1 MSSDSE
7 NGKRND
13 GGSKTSANLIDLDR
27 ARAFK
32 VQREKAAASAID
44 LLKKGTAFDKALEQ
58 TVKGKKLDTV
68 GENCVRAQMLT
79 FNLGRAV
86 ARVRKQLVNDPTQNL
101 EALSKL
107 AADKFSVRANL
118 VKNAVE
124 TQIARELVLSFLAT
138 TKDGEAAIKLITS
151 ETGLTEDKAK
161 ATVDSKTVFRHKL
174 KGEWYLGTS
183 AKPDKTEKEL
193 VVDYLKEHGNA
204 FIKDVMNGTE
214 LSEKAVK
221 AQVDKQTIFWIE
233 KVGGQWII
241 GLDSKDRDRPGDGRP
256 VIDVTPDSLPK
267 NVSDGIKALA
277 TIKDVYVASGQ
288 LARVFIVD
296 DRVSMIPLTIAT
308 LRELLM
314 IAAQWRVWVEDKY
327 SKQKVPEYGAPTHT
341 IVTAILDRGI
351 YEDIPEILGIANGPI
366 ITYDEA
372 THMPVFHVKTGF
384 VPTEGKA
391 GYYVHGEWD
400 APESKHTGHP
410 HMTCEEAR
418 EILESPLGGFRFEN
432 QALGVAVVVATI
444 LTQFMRPM
452 IKGPVPAIFVKSAKG
467 SAGKT
472 LLSRYIYA
480 VAFGTDCPIKNI
492 PIDTSKQKVDK
503 KEFANA
509 LAADAFSR
517 QLMSVYDNCDVEIG
531 GDYLEMFLTTTD
543 VKIRLFHTQ
552 KDAFVKWLMTLI
564 FNGNEPELV
573 GNVARRLLR
582 VQLLHNTTEKFEL
595 GTENQFIRAIKKPSQ
610 RGVFIEAILTIV
622 QSFFDSIEHIEGSDE
637 TIIHD
642 VYGNEIH
649 AKYWPS
655 FGDWSQWVPL
665 ILRHAGFADPL
676 EARILDE
683 EADDETRQ
691 DALSVM
697 SLVELLIRENDK
709 RIRKPLVKMTG
720 RSYSGIRMDD
730 LIDHCN
736 DLNLGGASR
745 KEYEEG
751 WRVLLKGVESRE
763 RKKVDSSFVKPIVR
777 RIQELKLKELSA
789 DLSIIEV
796 REREIAAG
804 QKRREIVRD
813 KCVPMRFVMGRDRSK
828 HPVVAVVPD

>member
-1 MSSDSE
+1 MTDD
-7 NGKRND
+7 KRPD
-13 GGSKTSANLIDLDR
+13 DQGSKGNLIDLDR
-27 ARAFK
+27 ARASK
-32 VQREKAAASAID
+32 MQREKAAASAID
-44 LLKKGTAFDKALEQ
+44 LLKKGTDFDKALEQ
-58 TVKGKKLDTV
+58 TIKSKKLDTI
-68 GENCVRAQMLT
+68 GENFVRAQMLT
-79 FNLGRAV
+79 FNLERAV
-86 ARVRKQLVNDPTQNL
+86 ARVRKQLISDPTQNL

-107 AADKFSVRANL
+107 AADKFSVRPSL

-124 TQIARELVLSFLAT
+124 TKIARELVLSFLQT
-138 TKDGEAAIKLITS
+138 TKEGEATITQIVT
-151 ETGLTEDKAK
+151 ETGLTEDKVK
-161 ATVDSKTVFRHKL
+161 TTVDNKTVFRHKL
-174 KGEWYLGTS
+174 KNDWYLGTS
-183 AKPDKTEKEL
+183 SKPDKTDKDL
-193 VVDYLKEHGNA
+193 VVDYLKERGNA
-204 FIKDVMNGTE
+204 FIKDVMTGTD
-214 LSEKAVK
+214 LSEKVVK

-233 KVGGQWII
+233 KVDGQWII

-256 VIDVTPDSLPK
+256 VIDVTPDSLPD
-267 NVSDGIKALA
+267 NVSKGIKALS

-288 LARVFIVD
+288 LARVFVVD
-296 DRVSMIPLTIAT
+296 DRVTMIPLTIAT

-327 SKQKVPEYGAPTHT
+327 TKQKVPEYGAPTHT

-351 YEDIPEILGIANGPI
+351 YEDIHEILGIANGPI
-366 ITYDEA
+366 ITYDETTRA
-372 THMPVFHVKTGF
+372 PVFHVKTGF

-400 APESKHTGHP
+400 APVSKHKGHP
-410 HMTCEEAR
+410 HMTCSEAR
-418 EILESPLGGFRFEN
+418 GFLESPLKGFRFEN
-432 QALGVAVVVATI
+432 QALGTAVVVATI

-480 VAFGTDCPIKNI
+480 VAFGTDCPIKSI

-503 KEFANA
+503 KEFANS

-517 QLMSVYDNCDVEIG
+517 QLMSVYDNCDIEIG

-582 VQLLHNTTEKFEL
+582 VQLLHNDTEKFEW
-595 GTENQFIRAIKKPSQ
+595 GTENQFIAAIKNPEQ
-610 RGVFIEAILTIV
+610 RKVFVEALLTIV
-622 QSFFDSIEHIEGSDE
+622 QSFFDHIESIEGTKE
-637 TIIHD
+637 TTIHD
-642 VYGNEIH
+642 VHDKPIH

-655 FGDWSQWVPL
+655 FGGWSQWVPM

-676 EARILDE
+676 DARILDE

-691 DALSVM
+691 NAISVM
-697 SLVELLIRENDK
+697 TLVELLIRENDK
-709 RIRKPLVKMTG
+709 RMRKPLVKMVG
-720 RSYSGIRMDD
+720 RAYSGIRVED
-730 LIDHCN
+730 LIDHVN

-751 WRVLLKGVESRE
+751 WRILLGGVPSRD
-763 RKKVDSSFVKPIVR
+763 RKKVDGTYARMIAKR
-777 RIQELKLKELSA
+777 CRELKLNELSA
-789 DLSIIEV
+789 DLPVGDKRVSV
-796 REREIAAG
+796 RFI
-804 QKRREIVRD
+804 
-813 KCVPMRFVMGRDRSK
+813 MGIDRK
-828 HPVVAVVPD
+828 NAPVVAVIPDT

>member
-1 MSSDSE
+1 MTDD
-7 NGKRND
+7 NND
-13 GGSKTSANLIDLDR
+13 DKKKQNTNLIDLDR
-27 ARAFK
+27 ARALK
-32 VQREKAAASAID
+32 VQREKAAAFAID

-68 GENCVRAQMLT
+68 GENFVRAQMLT
-79 FNLGRAV
+79 FSLERAV
-86 ARVRKQLVNDPTQNL
+86 TRVRKQLVTDPTQNL

-107 AADKFSVRANL
+107 AADKFSVRPSL

-138 TKDGEAAIKLITS
+138 TKEGEATIAQIVT
-151 ETGLTEDKAK
+151 ETGLLEDKVK
-161 ATVDSKTVFRHKL
+161 ATVDNKTVFRHKL
-174 KGEWYLGTS
+174 KSEWYLGTS
-183 AKPDKTEKEL
+183 AKPDKTDKDL

-204 FIKDVMNGTE
+204 FIKDVVSGTE
-214 LSEKAVK
+214 LNEKTVK
-221 AQVDKQTIFWIE
+221 AQIDKQKIFWIE
-233 KVGGQWII
+233 KVDGQWII
-241 GLDSKDRDRPGDGRP
+241 GLNSKDRDRPSDGRP
-256 VIDVTPDSLPK
+256 VIDVTPDSLPD
-267 NVSDGIKALA
+267 NVSKGIKALA

-296 DRVSMIPLTIAT
+296 DRVTMIPLTIAT

-366 ITYDEA
+366 ITYDET

-400 APESKHTGHP
+400 APISKRKGHP

-418 EILESPLGGFRFEN
+418 EILESPLKGFRFEN

-480 VAFGTDCPIKNI
+480 VAFGSDCPIKNI

-503 KEFANA
+503 KEFANT

-582 VQLLHNTTEKFEL
+582 VQLLHNDTQKFEW
-595 GTENQFIRAIKKPSQ
+595 GTENEFISAIKRPSQ
-610 RGVFIEAILTIV
+610 RKVFVEALLTIV
-622 QSFFDSIEHIEGSDE
+622 QSFFDHSEPIEGTKD
-637 TIIHD
+637 TLVHD
-642 VYGNEIH
+642 VHGSPIH

-655 FGDWSQWVPL
+655 FGGWSQWVPM

-691 DALSVM
+691 NAISVM
-697 SLVELLIRENDK
+697 TLVELLIRENDK
-709 RIRKPLVKMTG
+709 RMRKPLVKMVG
-720 RSYSGIRMDD
+720 RAYSGIRVED
-730 LIDHCN
+730 LIDHVN

-751 WRVLLKGVESRE
+751 WRVLLGGVPSRD
-763 RKKVDSSFVKPIVR
+763 RKKVDGTYARMIAKR
-777 RIQELKLKELSA
+777 CRELKLNELSA
-789 DLSIIEV
+789 ELPVGD
-796 REREIAAG
+796 
-804 QKRREIVRD
+804 KRIKV
-813 KCVPMRFVMGRDRSK
+813 RFVMGIDRK
-828 HPVVAVVPD
+828 NAPIVAVVSDVK